1 MNHFKVILWD
11 NDGTLLDFHAAQAA
25 AIRRCFELFGLGECS
40 DPMLA
45 DYDGINDKYWKA
57 LERGELTKQEVLE
70 GRFHEFFRKYG
81 IPEEPIPA
89 FNEEYQLRL
98 GDTIVF
104 FPGAPET
111 LAACSA
117 LGLRQ
122 YGVTNGTKRAQDR
135 KLRPSGLGDRLDG
148 VFISDEIGCEKPDSG
163 FFAPVFAAL
172 GDTAR
177 EDILIVGDSLTSD
190 MQGGLRVGIR
200 TCWFR
205 HPGKENTL
213 GLPLDYVV
221 DRLPEVL
228 EIISGEA

>member
-1 MNHFKVILWD
+1 MTVNGIDIGLFAG
-11 NDGTLLDFHAAQAA
+11 DGWTYSPSG
-25 AIRRCFELFGLGECS
+25 RELRLSGLGE
-40 DPMLA
+40 
-45 DYDGINDKYWKA
+45 
-57 LERGELTKQEVLE
+57 
-70 GRFHEFFRKYG
+70 
-81 IPEEPIPA
+81 
-89 FNEEYQLRL
+89 
-98 GDTIVF
+98 
-104 FPGAPET
+104 
-111 LAACSA
+111 
-117 LGLRQ
+117 
-122 YGVTNGTKRAQDR
+122 
-135 KLRPSGLGDRLDG
+135 RLDG

-228 EIISGEA
+228 EIISGENGTRIEIDF